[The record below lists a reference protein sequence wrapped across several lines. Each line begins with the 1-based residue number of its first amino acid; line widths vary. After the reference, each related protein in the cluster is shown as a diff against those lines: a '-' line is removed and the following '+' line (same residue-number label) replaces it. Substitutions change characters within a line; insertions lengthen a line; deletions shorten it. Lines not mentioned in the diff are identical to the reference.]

1 MRLQVISQQPE
12 AEARS
17 TPILFVHGMWHGAWC
32 WQEHFLPY
40 FARHGYNAHALDLRG
55 HGDSEGR
62 DRLRWTSLDEYVTDV
77 EQIAAQ
83 MRTAPIVVGH
93 SMGGMIVQKYLE
105 RNRAPAAVLLAST
118 SPHGVL
124 PTTLRLAWRHPLA
137 FTKVGLTFSMY
148 PLVSTPQLARE
159 AFFSADISEAQ
170 LTDYFT
176 HLQDES
182 YRAMLDMVA
191 LSLPR
196 PERVK
201 TPLLVLGGT
210 DDQLVSPA
218 EVRATARAYSTE
230 AELFP
235 HMAHDMMLAAGWATV
250 ADRIL
255 DWLDQLA
262 PLQVGVNNTTATK
275 QVEVL

>member
-1 MRLQVISQQPE
+1 MHLQVISEQPE
-12 AEARS
+12 SHADS
-17 TPILFVHGMWHGAWC
+17 KPILFVHGMWHGAWC

-40 FARHGYNAHALDLRG
+40 FAQHGYTAYALDLRG

-62 DRLRWTSLDEYVTDV
+62 DGLRWTSLDEYVTDV
-77 EQIAAQ
+77 EQVAAQ

-137 FTKVGLTFSMY
+137 FTRVGLTFSMV
-148 PLVSTPQLARE
+148 PLISTPQLDRE
-159 AFFSADISEAQ
+159 AFFSADMPDAQ
-170 LTDYFT
+170 LTNYFT

-182 YRAMLDMVA
+182 YRVMLDMVA
-191 LSLPR
+191 LNLPR
-196 PERVK
+196 SKRVHS
-201 TPLLVLGGT
+201 PMLVLGGT

-218 EVRATARAYSTE
+218 EVQATARAYGTE
-230 AELFP
+230 VVLFAS
-235 HMAHDMMLAAGWATV
+235 MAHDMMLEAGWASV

-255 DWLDQLA
+255 DWLNELA
-262 PLQVGVNNTTATK
+262 L
-275 QVEVL
+275 